1 MRRKEFNQE
10 DERIDDLNIKDY
22 KIIQNKKQF
31 CFGMDAVLL
40 SSFTKVNMKRFWI

>member
-22 KIIQNKKQF
+22 KIIQNK
-31 CFGMDAVLL
+31 
-40 SSFTKVNMKRFWI
+40 SSFVLEWMQYLSLLQR